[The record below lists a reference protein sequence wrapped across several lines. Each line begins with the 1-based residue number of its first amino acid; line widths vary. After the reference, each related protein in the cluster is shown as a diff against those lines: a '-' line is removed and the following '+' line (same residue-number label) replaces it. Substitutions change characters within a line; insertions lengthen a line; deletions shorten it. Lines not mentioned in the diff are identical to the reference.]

1 MTDNRKRV
9 WGTFETTGLE
19 PTLVT
24 SRTLDRWIVADY
36 PLHEAYEY
44 LSPIHRA
51 DYLRAYLMFCHGG
64 GYADLK
70 AQRQSWRPA
79 VRHVLASKRLI
90 GAGYR
95 ELSIGTVQ
103 LEINRVDGKTYIL
116 SREVPVSAARLM
128 SIAMR
133 AAHSLMIGNC
143 AFYFK
148 PRTRFARTWLAE
160 VERRLDLLLPQLR
173 KNPACTIRDRQGS
186 GTGYP
191 VPWTFLLGDIFHPL
205 SLTHFPLLSRDLP
218 TPSWEGYM

>member
-9 WGTFETTGLE
+9 WETFEITGLE
-19 PTLVT
+19 PILVT
-24 SRTLDRWIVADY
+24 SSTVDRWIIPDH

-44 LSPIHRA
+44 LSPVHRA

-70 AQRQSWRPA
+70 AQRESWRPA
-79 VRHVLASKRLI
+79 VGRVLASERLI

-103 LEINRVDGKTYIL
+103 LEINRVSGKTYIL
-116 SREVPVSAARLM
+116 SREVPVPLARLL

-148 PRTRFARTWLAE
+148 PRTRFAHIWLAE
-160 VERRLDLLLPQLR
+160 AERRLDLLLPQLR
-173 KNPACTIRDRQGS
+173 KNPARDPRDRAGS
-186 GTGYP
+186 DTGYP
-191 VPWTFLLGDIFHPL
+191 VPWTFLLGDILHPL
-205 SLTHFPLLSRDLP
+205 ALRYASNLSRDLP